1 METSI
6 KKNKRCAPTTFPMVT
21 TPSSIDHPSF
31 LFERLLDAG

>member
-6 KKNKRCAPTTFPMVT
+6 TKNKGCAPVTFLIVT
-21 TPSSIDHPSF
+21 TPSAIDHPSF